1 MSTPQTLLPHSTAG
15 RLTLT
20 KIALKNN
27 DNHTLVYCGDRL
39 FFSRWASYWNSLSAI
54 VAVITAEN
62 SVNDTAAIF
71 AVELSCF
78 GGCTVVVTFAALP
91 LVVVGG
97 TSAVG
102 TVLEGPV
109 YAVVVTA
116 ALVVITVVV
125 SFDCAC
131 TYDAQTA
138 KMTASTS
145 MATPFIF
152 A

>member
-15 RLTLT
+15 RLTLI

-27 DNHTLVYCGDRL
+27 NNHTRVYCGDRL

-54 VAVITAEN
+54 VTVIAAEN
-62 SVNDTAAIF
+62 SVNDTAAVF
-71 AVELSCF
+71 AVEPPPRFACS
-78 GGCTVVVTFAALP
+78 TVVPFATLP
-91 LVVVGG
+91 FVVVGG
-97 TSAVG
+97 TL
-102 TVLEGPV
+102 TV

-116 ALVVITVVV
+116 ALVVVAGVVVV
-125 SFDCAC
+125 SSVDCAC

-138 KMTASTS
+138 KMTASTI